1 MPYRV
6 GDKVIMQVNQELYP
20 TMSKING
27 HVCTVEELLIE
38 DEIEMGHAYRLAW
51 LPEDNPGK
59 INEMHMPS
67 ISWYEAELRPYYNV
81 PKYNQI
87 KSKVLPD
94 M

>member
-6 GDKVIMQVNQELYP
+6 GDKVIMQLNQELYP
-20 TMSKING
+20 FLSKING
-27 HVCTVEELLIE
+27 HVCTVKELLIE
-38 DEIEMGHAYRLAW
+38 KEIEMGQAYRLAW

-67 ISWYEAELRPYYNV
+67 ISWYEAELRPYCNV

-87 KSKVLPD
+87 KNKVLPD
-94 M
+94 I